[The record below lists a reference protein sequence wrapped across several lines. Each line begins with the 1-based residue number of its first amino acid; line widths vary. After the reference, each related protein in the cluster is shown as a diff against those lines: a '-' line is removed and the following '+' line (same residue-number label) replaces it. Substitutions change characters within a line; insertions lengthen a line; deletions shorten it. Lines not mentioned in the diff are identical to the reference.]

1 MQEPRVVEA
10 ILSRYRNLIILAIV
24 IVAQLLLVAWQVRT
38 SHDVRLIRIWAVTT
52 VTPLAGV
59 TEAVRRNTIGFLEDY
74 FILLDVREQNRKLRQ
89 DNDRLK
95 MENIY
100 YRNQLTT
107 AENSRALS
115 AFQLQSASKT
125 VAARIIGNGT
135 ASSAQVVFIDRGST
149 SGVAKGMAVVTP
161 DGIVGKVIAA
171 YPLASQVLLVT
182 DPTFSVGVESQKAHI
197 HGTLTCNGSNCVVD
211 YIQNEEKV
219 DPGEW
224 FYTSGEDRIFPR
236 GFPVGTAA
244 SVKSGE
250 FMKDI
255 HLNLSGAPGAADE
268 VLVVLHG
275 VHQLIP
281 DTPPEQRM
289 TQSLPAPPPDATP
302 GPQTPKLATQADKI
316 KQQYVDI
323 GQEQNHAYGAIGSN
337 MPNYNKPPAAPAQSP
352 ARPETMSKPA
362 AKPAAL
368 PAVRAV
374 PPPSGIL
381 GARKPAPAKQP
392 VTEKPSQVDNGPVLP
407 LGAPRKKAPAPPQ
420 P

>member
-24 IVAQLLLVAWQVRT
+24 IVAQLLLLAWQVRT
-38 SHDVRLIRIWAVTT
+38 NEDVRLIRVWAVTT
-52 VTPLAGV
+52 ITPLAGV

-89 DNDRLK
+89 DNNRLK

-107 AENSRALS
+107 AENARALS
-115 AFQLQSASKT
+115 AFQLQNASKT

-149 SGVAKGMAVVTP
+149 SEVAKGMAVVTP
-161 DGIVGKVIAA
+161 DGIVGKVIAV

-182 DPTFSVGVESQKAHI
+182 DPTFAVGVESQKAHI
-197 HGTLTCNGSNCVVD
+197 HGTLSCNGSNCVVD
-211 YIQNEEKV
+211 YIQNEEKI

-244 SVKSGE
+244 SVKSGQ

-255 HLNLSGAPGAADE
+255 HLSLSGAPGAADE

-281 DTPPEQRM
+281 DTPPAQRVA
-289 TQSLPAPPPDATP
+289 QSLPAPPPDAP
-302 GPQTPKLATQADKI
+302 PDRQAPKMATEADKI
-316 KQQYVDI
+316 KQKYIEI
-323 GQEQNHAYGAIGSN
+323 GQEQNHVYGAIGGN
-337 MPNYNKPPAAPAQSP
+337 MPNFNKPAVAPPQPEGAPKPVAKPTAPAAN
-352 ARPETMSKPA
+352 PA
-362 AKPAAL
+362 A
-368 PAVRAV
+368 R
-374 PPPSGIL
+374 PSGIL
-381 GARKPAPAKQP
+381 GARTPEPIKQQP
-392 VTEKPSQVDNGPVLP
+392 TADRKPSRVDNGPVLP
-407 LGAPRKKAPAPPQ
+407 LGAPRKKTPPPQ